1 MILTRSM
8 VLMAMKKLKNTYLL
22 ILVAALMVVSSHA
35 VLAEGQEDP
44 LVIIKSEQTDLVP
57 VKTTETAVVTQETVQ
72 PQKITETKTVATK
85 GGDKELIKKEA
96 VIVEE
101 DARLPAQVVSVR
113 NAYRIGPGD
122 KLEITVYGEDD
133 LSKTYLVDGQGYISV
148 PLVGNLLI
156 ADLTPLQV
164 ERLLEERFSDGYL
177 VDPSIAI
184 EIVEYRPF
192 YIIGEIRR
200 PGSYNYIDGMN
211 VLNAVAVGG
220 GFTYR
225 AKTGAIEV
233 IRPVD
238 GGNQSFILKP
248 EDPVLP
254 GDILRIKERFF

>member
-8 VLMAMKKLKNTYLL
+8 VLMAMKNLKRTYFL
-22 ILVAALMVVSSHA
+22 ILIA
-35 VLAEGQEDP
+35 VLVTISSNAVFAAGSDDP
-44 LVIIKSEQTDLVP
+44 LVIISTQETDLVP
-57 VKTTETAVVTQETVQ
+57 VKTTETTIVQTQTLPATTV
-72 PQKITETKTVATK
+72 EKTTVMK
-85 GGDKELIKKEA
+85 GGDKDLMRTETMVVEGQ
-96 VIVEE
+96 VI
-101 DARLPAQVVSVR
+101 LPSQIVSVK

-148 PLVGNLLI
+148 PLIGNVRV
-156 ADLTPLQV
+156 ADLTPLQT

-177 VDPSIAI
+177 VEPSIAI
-184 EIVEYRPF
+184 EISEYRPF

-225 AKTGAIEV
+225 AKTAAVEV
-233 IRPVD
+233 IRPIN
-238 GGNQSFILKP
+238 GENQSFMLKP
-248 EDPVLP
+248 EEPVLP
-254 GDILRIKERFF
+254 GDIIRIKERFF

>member
-8 VLMAMKKLKNTYLL
+8 VLMAMKNLKRTYFL
-22 ILVAALMVVSSHA
+22 ILIAVFMTVSVHVAFAA
-35 VLAEGQEDP
+35 GNDDP
-44 LVIIKSEQTDLVP
+44 LVIISTEETTDLVP
-57 VKTTETAVVTQETVQ
+57 VKTTETTIVKTEVLPPATVQ
-72 PQKITETKTVATK
+72 TKTVMK
-85 GGDKELIKKEA
+85 GGDKDLIKTET

-101 DARLPAQVVSVR
+101 EIIFPSQIVSVK
-113 NAYRIGPGD
+113 NAYRIGPSD

-148 PLVGNLLI
+148 PLIGNVRV
-156 ADLTPLQV
+156 ADLTPLQT
-164 ERLLEERFSDGYL
+164 ERLLEERFSEGYL

-184 EIVEYRPF
+184 EISEYRPF

-225 AKTGAIEV
+225 AKTGAVEV
-233 IRPVD
+233 IRPVN
-238 GGNQSFILKP
+238 GENQSFMLKTG
-248 EDPVLP
+248 DLVLP
-254 GDILRIKERFF
+254 GDIIRIKERFF